1 MRIIE
6 RRYRQRGNMRIIF
19 RGVLALGLLS
29 CFGNVSVSAQVIGDP
44 NTIRS
49 CLCEQQFVL
58 DLQDSVTGR
67 RQALE
72 SSQRTQASLSNQ
84 VDTRRAQIN
93 VYNNAE
99 LDAFK
104 QLLQQRDES
113 IAATADVTKTYDEV
127 AGRYNQAVATYNATC
142 AGRSYDDTV
151 LRQVKATLACPRMD
165 VRP

>member
-1 MRIIE
+1 MRTIVC
-6 RRYRQRGNMRIIF
+6 GA
-19 RGVLALGLLS
+19 LALGLLS
-29 CFGNVSVSAQVIGDP
+29 CFGNVSAPAQVITDS

-58 DLQDSVTGR
+58 DLQDSVAGR

-72 SSQRTQASLSNQ
+72 SSQRKQTSLANQ

-104 QLLQQRDES
+104 QLLQERDAA
-113 IAATADVTKTYDEV
+113 IAATSTATQSYDDAAE
-127 AGRYNQAVATYNATC
+127 RYNQAVAAYNATC
-142 AGRSYDDTV
+142 AGHSYDDTV
-151 LRQVKATLACPRMD
+151 LRQVKATPFACPRAD
-165 VRP
+165 ARP

>member
-1 MRIIE
+1 MRNVV
-6 RRYRQRGNMRIIF
+6 YGA
-19 RGVLALGLLS
+19 LALGLLS
-29 CFGNVSVSAQVIGDP
+29 CFGNQPATAQVISDP

-58 DLQDSVTGR
+58 DLQDGVAGK

-72 SSQRTQASLSNQ
+72 SSQRTQASLANQ

-93 VYNNAE
+93 VYDNAE

-104 QLLQQRDES
+104 QLLQQRDQS
-113 IAATADVTKTYDEV
+113 IATTADVAKTYDDA

-142 AGRSYDDTV
+142 AGHSYDENV
-151 LRQVKATLACPRMD
+151 LRQAKATLACPRMD